1 MTHHHVVM
9 VPKKIALK
17 YVLRGTFLFD
27 LAGSFPTD
35 ILFSCFEENQRLT
48 FELISLLCLFRTI
61 SLNVYIHKL
70 ARAYDIPS
78 TSFGLV
84 TIVFWCIIVL
94 HWQTC
99 VNWLTP
105 LVATPWS
112 ERPADS
118 YWIHIFN
125 LWEEPTDR
133 QYLICLLR
141 SIAIFLSAGLRSA
154 VPTSND
160 DILMVIILQMVGAIM
175 ICILISRVMIY
186 YHTIRSSQIRFQDI
200 TAEVRCYMQRRQLSR
215 LQQFR
220 IMTFYEYR
228 YQHKYFRESVILI
241 TLSTQMRQEIRM
253 HTCRK
258 LVENVTFFDNLPF
271 ALLARIVGLLKSE
284 IFLTND
290 VIVRVNQPGDCMYFI
305 ASGTVAIYTATGKEV
320 CHLEDGA
327 HFGEIALVMPAER
340 RVASV
345 IAIETCE
352 LYRLTRA
359 DFARTIHPYPMLWD
373 RVKKIAIE
381 RHEKTAIL
389 DMS

>member
-1 MTHHHVVM
+1 MI
-9 VPKKIALK
+9 PSKI
-17 YVLRGTFLFD
+17 VLRYLLEGTFLFD

-35 ILFSCFEENQRLT
+35 ILFACFDEDERLT
-48 FELISLLCLFRTI
+48 YELISLLCVFRTI
-61 SLNVYIHKL
+61 SLNIYIRKL
-70 ARAYDIPS
+70 AEAYDIPS
-78 TSFGLV
+78 TSFGLL
-84 TIVFWCIIVL
+84 TIIFWFIIIL
-94 HWQTC
+94 HWQAC

-105 LVATPWS
+105 LVSTPWPQ
-112 ERPADS
+112 RPVNTS
-118 YWIHIFN
+118 WIHKFD
-125 LWEEPTDR
+125 LWEQPTDR

-141 SIAIFLSAGLRSA
+141 SIAIFISAGLRGT
-154 VPTSND
+154 VPQATD
-160 DILMVIILQMVGAIM
+160 DIVLVIVLQLIGAIV
-175 ICILISRVMIY
+175 ICLLISRVMVY
-186 YHTIRSSQIRFQDI
+186 YYTIRSSQIRFQDI
-200 TAEVRCYMQRRQLSR
+200 VAEVRRYMQRRQLSR
-215 LQQFR
+215 LQQLR
-220 IMTFYEYR
+220 IMTYYEYR
-228 YQHKYFRESVILI
+228 YQLRYFRESVILI
-241 TLSTQMRQEIRM
+241 TLSMQMRQEIRM

-258 LVENVTFFDNLPF
+258 LVENVTFFDNLPLT
-271 ALLARIVGLLKSE
+271 LLTRIVTLLKSE

-305 ASGTVAIYTATGKEV
+305 ASGTVAIYTGTGKEV

-345 IAIETCE
+345 VAIETCE

-381 RHEKTAIL
+381 RHEKTSIL